1 MAIDPRSSPDP
12 ARRRF
17 LHRALA
23 AIVAAPLLAP
33 VLARAQAA
41 LTPLPTDNAQAKAL
55 KYTPDASTVA
65 KDPAWKPGSH
75 CGNCQFFT
83 SATGACQIFPGYAVK
98 PAGWCAAWAKRA

>member
-1 MAIDPRSSPDP
+1 MAADPNL

-23 AIVAAPLLAP
+23 AAAALPLLGAVP
-33 VLARAQAA
+33 RAWAQA
-41 LTPLPTDNAQAKAL
+41 LKPLPADNAQAKAL
-55 KYTPDASTVA
+55 KYTPDAAAAA

-83 SATGACQIFPGYAVK
+83 SATGACQIFPGYSVK

>member
-1 MAIDPRSSPDP
+1 MAIDPKPS
-12 ARRRF
+12 RRRF
-17 LHRALA
+17 LTRVLA
-23 AIVAAPLLAP
+23 AAVALPILSAAVP
-33 VLARAQAA
+33 RAWADA
-41 LTPLPTDNAQAKAL
+41 LKPLPADNAQAKAL
-55 KYTPDASTVA
+55 KYTPDAATAV

>member
-1 MAIDPRSSPDP
+1 MATEPIP

-17 LHRALA
+17 LLRALTA
-23 AIVAAPLLAP
+23 AAALPLLAP
-33 VLARAQAA
+33 VRARAQA
-41 LTPLPTDNAQAKAL
+41 LQPLPPDNAQAKAL
-55 KYTPDASTVA
+55 KYTPDAAAAA

-75 CGNCQFFT
+75 CGNCQFFA